1 MRVMD
6 KRTLLTENFLKK
18 VIQGKR
24 VGDFYPFIQGDDAQM
39 EHYISHL
46 VGEIGGLKGLL
57 YEADF
62 DHYGSGFASYVSVF
76 LWKKEE
82 EEVLA
87 NGEVSMKGLW
97 LYISR
102 LAPVVIMGK
111 GEMTRHGSSGSSDFL
126 ASHTVCEWPSE
137 TWSKQIWAIKKIV
150 EAYHY
155 VILTKAD
162 VDQYLDFQIDI
173 PTILSEPPYKVFD
186 AHFYWED

>member
-6 KRTLLTENFLKK
+6 KRTLLTENLLKK

-76 LWKKEE
+76 LWQKEE

-102 LAPVVIMGK
+102 LAPVVIMG
-111 GEMTRHGSSGSSDFL
+111 TNN
-126 ASHTVCEWPSE
+126 T
-137 TWSKQIWAIKKIV
+137 Q
-150 EAYHY
+150 
-155 VILTKAD
+155 
-162 VDQYLDFQIDI
+162 
-173 PTILSEPPYKVFD
+173 
-186 AHFYWED
+186 